1 MNHTEKTKKL
11 LAKCLKKA
19 CQTRWLRFDASV
31 TAALQS
37 YEAIVLSLQEIDDAT
52 ATGLISRLRKVKFIG
67 TLYILHAIP
76 PVLSS
81 LSKQFQAGNFHFSMI
96 QQAVN
101 RAVLA
106 LKELKETKV
115 PLEKLQSDMDSFTNI
130 SSDLKFGR
138 DSGKELEALLINYV
152 DALTSNIKDRLGS
165 YPKVIEAFAIFDPHL
180 LPSSNEE
187 SFKEYGEAEITV
199 LANHFFPGSEDKKT
213 KLLCQWFHVKFFLSV
228 EQLKGLPIGSHR
240 STFFM
245 SFLLKNEGIFHPSI
259 SEELL
264 YVAEVGLSLPCS
276 NAWPERGGSVINI
289 TKTVS
294 QPSQ

>member
-31 TAALQS
+31 TTALQS

-52 ATGLISRLRKVKFIG
+52 AIGLISRLKKVKFIA

-76 PVLSS
+76 PLLSF

-96 QQAVN
+96 RQAVN
-101 RAVLA
+101 QAVLA

-165 YPKVIEAFAIFDPHL
+165 SPKGH
-180 LPSSNEE
+180 
-187 SFKEYGEAEITV
+187 
-199 LANHFFPGSEDKKT
+199 
-213 KLLCQWFHVKFFLSV
+213 
-228 EQLKGLPIGSHR
+228 
-240 STFFM
+240 
-245 SFLLKNEGIFHPSI
+245 
-259 SEELL
+259 
-264 YVAEVGLSLPCS
+264 
-276 NAWPERGGSVINI
+276 
-289 TKTVS
+289 
-294 QPSQ
+294 

>member
-1 MNHTEKTKKL
+1 M
-11 LAKCLKKA
+11 
-19 CQTRWLRFDASV
+19 
-31 TAALQS
+31 QS
-37 YEAIVLSLQEIDDAT
+37 YEAIVLSLQEIDNAT
-52 ATGLISRLRKVKFIG
+52 AIGLISRLKKVKFIG

-96 QQAVN
+96 RQAVN

-152 DALTSNIKDRLGS
+152 DSLTSNIKDRLGS

-180 LPSSNEE
+180 LPSSNGE
-187 SFKEYGEAEITV
+187 SFKEYGEAEILRLQYWPITFS
-199 LANHFFPGSEDKKT
+199 LAVKTRRPSYSVSGSMLSFFC
-213 KLLCQWFHVKFFLSV
+213 LLS
-228 EQLKGLPIGSHR
+228 S
-240 STFFM
+240 
-245 SFLLKNEGIFHPSI
+245 
-259 SEELL
+259 
-264 YVAEVGLSLPCS
+264 
-276 NAWPERGGSVINI
+276 
-289 TKTVS
+289 
-294 QPSQ
+294 